1 VVSVK
6 MQPGD
11 QANSYCDSGKE
22 RGWLLSHWI
31 ATMQL
36 NLEELFF
43 AFRDLVETDKDR
55 LRCEVTPDML
65 VW

>member
-1 VVSVK
+1 
-6 MQPGD
+6 
-11 QANSYCDSGKE
+11 
-22 RGWLLSHWI
+22 
-31 ATMQL
+31 MQL

-65 VW
+65 V